1 MVSRFRGLGRALC
14 ALAVLSFALPDT
26 AHAQFALCPPV
37 AGLPYGLTA
46 LKFPAAWNKTC
57 GTAYVAIVDHGIQ
70 LGHASLSSE
79 TSGNVRTHLSRDCIH
94 VPRHIAIGPAGS
106 DALCATP
113 GVTFDSLDAPV
124 TVATLEEPVTP
135 GRGHGTHVA
144 GIVGA
149 RPGGNVV
156 GGCRNCSLLLFVRRD
171 DPFFD
176 PNNPES
182 FTPGRQTRSALT
194 AAYST
199 GAQVVNLSAG
209 NNAVTGRL
217 GAEIVEVLKRDIV
230 FIAAS
235 GNSDKVAGNTAVEY
249 PANQSGILAIG
260 GLREDAVPLGVSFWP
275 LETVPVDPRIGGS
288 GVFGSAS
295 GAEQFLVAP
304 ARSVRSTFFTGGVWV
319 NTYPSGLNCTDPQ
332 STGFAD
338 CSGTSMSAPHVT
350 AIVGLVR
357 SANPLLT
364 AAQVKIILIYSS
376 TNPDLPSPGYR
387 NLTYGY
393 GVPDAEKAVTSALG
407 GAGVVNR
414 KTPLFALHSTAES
427 NHIFTVVPQMAM
439 AAIEGRLPPRPV
451 AQNLSW
457 PEPATM
463 NLYAPVGTAITS
475 YASFTPSPCP
485 PDYPRCTPIDWGTPR
500 ASASVLTTP
509 RNPAVGGLEL
519 LPLYRMSWRCNE
531 GAGTGNS
538 ICGSVPSHVVHFY
551 TTSDPE
557 VANKLVAG
565 FHVDGI
571 EGFVY
576 PPTQTPP
583 AGAVKLCR
591 KYNASRDDFILFAGT
606 GTGASA
612 CSSIP
617 ADVAGTGAGTYGDAL
632 GTDFIGYAY
641 PPGPPEAIPN
651 PMPPASIIVS
661 SGTPQSAQL
670 GAPFGLSLAALVRDQ
685 NNTPIAG
692 VNVTFTAPASGAT
705 ATPATQTVPTNLN
718 GIATVSVS
726 ATGSV
731 GTYNVNATVPGVAQ
745 PASFVLTNQPGPPA
759 LLTLWGGTP
768 QTALLNAA
776 FTFPLQALVRDAY
789 GNAISGVSVA
799 FSAPSSGPSATL
811 SSGNATTGA
820 NGVATVTATAS
831 GVVGT
836 YSVTASVSGLGTV
849 SFQLT
854 NQALAAS
861 SMQVVSGSGQ
871 SANVSAAFPQAL
883 QVIVRDQL
891 GNPFPGA
898 TVSFSVLPAGP
909 GAVLS
914 PASAVTGA
922 NGMAAISASA
932 NGTAGTYLV
941 YASAGGGAATTSFT
955 LTNVAVQTC
964 TPGSYIYE
972 STLPGAYTFG
982 PDMVLPVGWG
992 ATFSFAVP
1000 AGQTASLSIYQHTM
1014 YGYYWMPDLVD
1025 VAVSKCKG
1033 DFNVVPECKMQG
1045 GRYSIV
1051 STVTT
1056 PVPGGCVLE
1065 PDTTYYFNVRTLA
1078 CGEPNGN
1085 CGLRGY
1091 RNN

>member
-1 MVSRFRGLGRALC
+1 
-14 ALAVLSFALPDT
+14 
-26 AHAQFALCPPV
+26 
-37 AGLPYGLTA
+37 
-46 LKFPAAWNKTC
+46 
-57 GTAYVAIVDHGIQ
+57 
-70 LGHASLSSE
+70 
-79 TSGNVRTHLSRDCIH
+79 
-94 VPRHIAIGPAGS
+94 
-106 DALCATP
+106 
-113 GVTFDSLDAPV
+113 
-124 TVATLEEPVTP
+124 
-135 GRGHGTHVA
+135 
-144 GIVGA
+144 
-149 RPGGNVV
+149 
-156 GGCRNCSLLLFVRRD
+156 
-171 DPFFD
+171 
-176 PNNPES
+176 
-182 FTPGRQTRSALT
+182 
-194 AAYST
+194 
-199 GAQVVNLSAG
+199 
-209 NNAVTGRL
+209 
-217 GAEIVEVLKRDIV
+217 
-230 FIAAS
+230 
-235 GNSDKVAGNTAVEY
+235 
-249 PANQSGILAIG
+249 
-260 GLREDAVPLGVSFWP
+260 
-275 LETVPVDPRIGGS
+275 VPVDPRIGGS

-304 ARSVRSTFFTGGVWV
+304 ARSVRSTFFPGGAWVTG
-319 NTYPSGLNCTDPQ
+319 YPSGLNCADPQ
-332 STGFAD
+332 ATGFAD

-364 AAQVKIILIYSS
+364 ATDVKSILIYSS
-376 TNPDLPSPGYR
+376 TNPEFATPGFR
-387 NLTYGY
+387 TLRYGY

-407 GAGVVNR
+407 GAAVVNR
-414 KTPLFALHSTAES
+414 KTPLFALHSTAER

-451 AQNLSW
+451 AQNLNW
-457 PEPATM
+457 PESATM
-463 NLYAPVGTAITS
+463 NLYAPVGTAISS

-485 PDYPRCTPIDWGTPR
+485 PAYPSCTAIDWGTPR

-519 LPLYRMSWRCNE
+519 LPLYRMSWRCFE

-551 TTSDPE
+551 TTSDAE

-565 FHVDGI
+565 FHLDGI

-576 PPTQTPP
+576 PTTQTPP
-583 AGAVKLCR
+583 AHAVKLCR

-617 ADVAGTGAGTYGDAL
+617 ADVADTSEGTYGDAL

-641 PPGPPEAIPN
+641 PPGPSEPVPSGE
-651 PMPPASIIVS
+651 PPASIIVS

-670 GAPFGLSLAALVRDQ
+670 GALFGLSLAALVRDQ
-685 NNTPIAG
+685 SNHPLAG

-705 ATPATQTVPTNLN
+705 ATPATQTVQTNLN
-718 GIATVSVS
+718 GTATVSVFAS
-726 ATGSV
+726 GSV
-731 GTYNVNATVPGVAQ
+731 GTYTVNATVPGVAQ
-745 PASFVLTNQPGPPA
+745 PASFVLTNLPGPPA
-759 LLTLWGGTP
+759 VLTPWGGTP
-768 QTALLNAA
+768 QSALVNAA
-776 FTFPLQALVRDAY
+776 FTFPLEVLVRDAY
-789 GNAISGVSVA
+789 GNAVSGVSVA
-799 FSAPSSGPSATL
+799 FSAPSTGATATL
-811 SSGNATTGA
+811 SSGSATTGA
-820 NGVATVTATAS
+820 NGAASGVARVTATAN

-836 YSVTASVSGLGTV
+836 YYVTASVSGVGTI
-849 SFQLT
+849 SLQLT
-854 NQALAAS
+854 NQPLAVS

-871 SANVSAAFPQAL
+871 SANVGAAFPQAL

-914 PASAVTGA
+914 PTSPVTGG
-922 NGMAAISASA
+922 NGMTAISASA
-932 NGTAGTYLV
+932 NSTPGTYLV
-941 YASAGGGAATTSFT
+941 YASAGGGAATTNFT

-972 STLPGAYTFG
+972 STLPGPNTFG
-982 PDMVLPVGWG
+982 PDMVLLVGWG
-992 ATFSFAVP
+992 ATFGFSVP
-1000 AGQTASLSIYQHTM
+1000 AGQTASLYIQQHSM

-1025 VAVSKCKG
+1025 VAVSRCKG
-1033 DFNVVPECKMQG
+1033 DFDVVPACKMQG
-1045 GRYSIV
+1045 GRYSMV

-1056 PVPGGCVLE
+1056 PVPGSCVIE

-1078 CGEPNGN
+1078 CGEPSGN